1 MAPSHVTPDY
11 DPPISDDPVSSLAA
25 ISAIPPPVSVNS
37 SCHPPPLPP
46 VPDCDNDP
54 GLTGEHLQNP
64 RKLVLMTLFSFE
76 ADTLEIM
83 LREQQ
88 DLVDF
93 IFIVEGSATHRGVSD
108 VMIVLIIHIFCLF
121 QVQKPLMWERLKLT
135 PRFSFVN
142 TSRVIHVVVDD
153 AMSSGSGVDDVW

>member
-1 MAPSHVTPDY
+1 
-11 DPPISDDPVSSLAA
+11 
-25 ISAIPPPVSVNS
+25 
-37 SCHPPPLPP
+37 
-46 VPDCDNDP
+46 
-54 GLTGEHLQNP
+54 
-64 RKLVLMTLFSFE
+64 MTQFSFE